1 MKLKKLEVSGFKSF
15 LDKTRIDFAGGIS
28 AIVGPNGCGKS
39 NVIDAIRWA
48 MGEQSVKQLRGKS
61 KEDIIFAGTDGK
73 PPGNMAEVSLTL
85 LNDNGSAPEEFKDFA
100 EIQVTR
106 RLFRSGDSAYLMNKR
121 PCRLKDIHNLFLGS
135 GMGSRSYAIIQQ
147 GNIGAITDADPNERR
162 VFIEEAAGVS
172 RYKARKK
179 EALQKV
185 DSTNQNLLRLNDIIS
200 EVDRQMGG
208 LNRQAKKAERYQK
221 IRDKIQKLDVLVN
234 LQKHKDFSKDID
246 ETREML
252 KSLKDADL
260 AHSTELKK
268 LDAAVE
274 KILLERTQLNNE
286 ISRQKSTR
294 FEAQRKID
302 TLENDLTH
310 LRDQI
315 RQREREIVDLKRAG
329 EELEEKNVR
338 MADEVGESEAE
349 TAQLK
354 EQIETIKAELSSE
367 QANLR
372 EMKQQTAPLNEKLEQ
387 YKKSLME
394 LVAQEARVGN
404 IYQTT
409 TRNREN
415 IERRLK
421 RVDEEVAA
429 AEGKASL
436 LADAEKKVEQELA
449 EHRETLA
456 ALNSSIRSLRE
467 ELEIKA
473 KSLSQQVK
481 EVQTLELKRKE
492 IRSKYLALK
501 KMDENFDWYRDGV
514 KAILKEASSAGGPD
528 QSGVYGIMADI
539 LSPSDGYETAVEA
552 VLGEGLQY
560 VIVKDQQVGES
571 SIGFLADNNVG
582 RSGFIPLSSVKSPD
596 CEGKKP
602 EPSALLLNHVEVKP
616 GFEKAADAL
625 LGHVVFAPDLR
636 EALEIWNR
644 NGVFQT
650 IVTADGHVISEQGI
664 MAGGSKDK
672 LSGILEKKR
681 EIRQLETELDGME
694 SVIAKARGVQ
704 ERIEA
709 EVREMETDLQHQ
721 TEEKNYVSQMEIDAE
736 KALFKASEELKTARR
751 HLEIARLEQDQLVG
765 EQTDIDEEM
774 EKYERERD
782 RVARDV
788 KEAQDNVARTTV
800 QIENLSADLEARN
813 EKVVETQLKL
823 TSLQA
828 RYENNVGNLRR
839 LKEFQE
845 DGKKRLEQISED
857 IVAKARRQEKDREGI
872 ECKERE
878 LAGHYETFKGV
889 DKQLEETEADY
900 KAIDA
905 RLKESDQAKSEVE
918 GKREQTLEKLRT
930 VEMQLSQRQM
940 QKENLVS
947 RLEERYNQKF
957 WQMQANY
964 GGMLEEAEVSLEEME
979 GALQKKREQLR
990 GLGDV
995 NMGAIKEYEQ
1005 LKTRYDFM
1013 IEQRDDLLKAIE
1025 DLHKVIRKINR
1036 ITQEK
1041 FMDTFTA
1048 INEKM
1053 TEVFPRLFEGGGAEL
1068 MLTDP
1073 DKPLESGVEFMISP
1087 PGKKLTRLS
1096 LLSGGEKALS
1106 AIAFI
1111 FSIFLIKPASFCLLD
1126 EIDAPLDEANVYRFN
1141 NLLKMIGESS
1151 QIIMITHNKRSME
1164 FSDTLFGVTME
1175 KKGISKLVSV
1185 NLNGNG
1191 SSGGQAGQNAA
1202 MN

>member
-1 MKLKKLEVSGFKSF
+1 MEKSDLGKGAGQVRTFEKAIKGIVFRMKLKKLEVSGFKSF
-15 LDKTRIDFAGGIS
+15 LDKTRIDFTGGIS

-61 KEDIIFAGTDGK
+61 KEDIIFAGADGK

-85 LNDNGSAPEEFKDFA
+85 LNDNGSAPEELKDFS

-106 RLFRSGDSAYLMNKR
+106 RLFRSGDTAYLMNKR

-185 DSTNQNLLRLNDIIS
+185 DSTNQNLFRLNDIIS
-200 EVDRQMGG
+200 EVHRQMGG

-234 LQKHKDFSKDID
+234 MQKHKDFTKEID
-246 ETREML
+246 ETRELL
-252 KSLKDADL
+252 KSLRDADL

-274 KILLERTQLNNE
+274 KIMLERTQLNNE

-294 FEAQRKID
+294 FDAQRKID

-315 RQREREIVDLKRAG
+315 QQREREVSDLKRAG
-329 EELEEKNVR
+329 EDLEEKNAR
-338 MADEVGESEAE
+338 MAEEVGESEAE
-349 TAQLK
+349 TSQLN
-354 EQIETIKAELSSE
+354 EQIESAKAGLSSE

-372 EMKQQTAPLNEKLEQ
+372 QMKEQTAPLNEKLEQ
-387 YKKSLME
+387 YKKTLME
-394 LVAQEARVGN
+394 LVAQEARVNN

-409 TRNREN
+409 TRNRES

-421 RVDEEVAA
+421 RVDEEVVA
-429 AEGKASL
+429 AEAKVAQ
-436 LADAEKKVEQELA
+436 LAGAEKKVEQELA
-449 EHRETLA
+449 EHRETIA

-473 KSLSQQVK
+473 KSLGQQVK
-481 EVQTLELKRKE
+481 LVQTMELKRKE
-492 IRSKYLALK
+492 VRSKYLALK
-501 KMDENFDWYRDGV
+501 KMDENFDWYKDGV
-514 KAILKEASSAGGPD
+514 KAILKEAASVGGPE
-528 QSGVYGIMADI
+528 QSGVYGIVADI
-539 LSPSDGYETAVEA
+539 LSPAEGYETAVEA

-560 VIVKDQQVGES
+560 VVVKDQQVGES
-571 SIGFLADNNVG
+571 SIGFLESNNVG
-582 RSGFIPLSSVKSPD
+582 RSGFIPLSSVKSID
-596 CEGKKP
+596 CDGKKP
-602 EPSALLLNHVEVKP
+602 DPSALLLNHVGVKP
-616 GFEKAADAL
+616 GFEKAADIL
-625 LGHVVFAPDLR
+625 LGHVVLAQDFR

-650 IVTADGHVISEQGI
+650 IVTADGHVISEQGV

-681 EIRQLETELDGME
+681 EIRQLETELDE
-694 SVIAKARGVQ
+694 KENEIAEARQIQ

-709 EVREMETDLQHQ
+709 EVREMETDLQQQ

-736 KALFKASEELKTARR
+736 KAQFKASEELKTARR
-751 HLEIARLEQDQLVG
+751 HLEIAQLEQDQLVG

-782 RVARDV
+782 RVANDV
-788 KEAQDNVARTTV
+788 KEAQDNAARTTV
-800 QIENLSADLEARN
+800 QIENLSADLETRN

-857 IVAKARRQEKDREGI
+857 IVAKTRRQEKDRESI
-872 ECKERE
+872 KFKEKE

-889 DKQLEETEADY
+889 DKQLEDTEADY
-900 KAIDA
+900 QAIDA
-905 RLKESDQAKSEVE
+905 RLK
-918 GKREQTLEKLRT
+918 
-930 VEMQLSQRQM
+930 
-940 QKENLVS
+940 
-947 RLEERYNQKF
+947 
-957 WQMQANY
+957 
-964 GGMLEEAEVSLEEME
+964 
-979 GALQKKREQLR
+979 KKRPGQVGNRGKTGGDPGKTAHRRDAAVPAPDAKGQHSLPARGTIQPEVLANAGQVRRHAGRQRGFPGGDGGRPAKKTGATEKPGRRQHGGHQGVRTAQDPLR
-990 GLGDV
+990 FHDR
-995 NMGAIKEYEQ
+995 A
-1005 LKTRYDFM
+1005 TR
-1013 IEQRDDLLKAIE
+1013 R
-1025 DLHKVIRKINR
+1025 
-1036 ITQEK
+1036 
-1041 FMDTFTA
+1041 
-1048 INEKM
+1048 
-1053 TEVFPRLFEGGGAEL
+1053 
-1068 MLTDP
+1068 
-1073 DKPLESGVEFMISP
+1073 PLEGHRGP
-1087 PGKKLTRLS
+1087 AQGDPQNQPDHPGKIHGHLQGHQRKDDRGVS
-1096 LLSGGEKALS
+1096 QAVRRGGSGAGT
-1106 AIAFI
+1106 
-1111 FSIFLIKPASFCLLD
+1111 C
-1126 EIDAPLDEANVYRFN
+1126 
-1141 NLLKMIGESS
+1141 
-1151 QIIMITHNKRSME
+1151 
-1164 FSDTLFGVTME
+1164 
-1175 KKGISKLVSV
+1175 
-1185 NLNGNG
+1185 G
-1191 SSGGQAGQNAA
+1191 SGQAPGIGRRVHDISAGKKA
-1202 MN
+1202 